1 MGQPV
6 RRVQAH
12 PDADV
17 PRARWPAT
25 IPAIRQVLD
34 QGLDLQ
40 RATVW
45 VGDNA
50 TGKSTLVEAIAE
62 AHGLNPEGGSSGARH
77 TTRRTESDLAQHL
90 QLVRGIGGARGGYF
104 LRAETMHSFFTYL
117 ADEAQPRPGVVD
129 DYLHTRSHGES
140 FLDLVQ
146 EKFFD

>member
-34 QGLDLQ
+34 QGLELQ
-40 RATVW
+40 RATVR

-117 ADEAQPRPGVVD
+117 EQNRASNSPPDAF
-129 DYLHTRSHGES
+129 HARSHGES